1 MAINSKFNKEYNL
14 WVVFWKWIGQTN
26 KQKGANNNIV
36 IYERPRLKN
45 IQNIDD
51 KPID

>member
-1 MAINSKFNKEYNL
+1 M
-14 WVVFWKWIGQTN
+14 GQTN

-36 IYERPRLKN
+36 IYDRPRLKN

-51 KPID
+51 KPIKYENIMFIIIYNL